1 MCHTRVM
8 RALFAVQSFSIW
20 FSICFVS
27 IAWAQPPIAPRTP
40 QRTAPGTPAPAETA
54 TRDEGTIRVQTNV
67 VIAPTTILD
76 KHGSYVNGLAIDD
89 FQLFDNGKLQK
100 ITSDETYQPLSLL
113 VAVQAS
119 NNLQEILPKI
129 QTIGLMLDDLVA
141 GQNGEVAVLAFDHRV
156 RVMQEF
162 TSEGARVSDAMKK
175 ITPGSTNHRMIDA
188 VTEGVRMLR
197 NRRDRRKV
205 LLLISE
211 KRDQSSS
218 GRLREALME
227 AQLANVAIY
236 SLDISSVMAGLT
248 SKAIPA
254 RPSAIPPEAQ
264 HMPAG
269 GAATPTTMDQ
279 QYNNGNA
286 IPLFVDIFR
295 SVKSIFIDDA
305 LDIFTRYT
313 GGKQYSFIK
322 REGLERAVIALGEE
336 LHSQY
341 LLSYTPN
348 NLSEGGFHEIKVV
361 VNRPSLEVRTRPGYW
376 VAGRPE

>member
-1 MCHTRVM
+1 
-8 RALFAVQSFSIW
+8 
-20 FSICFVS
+20 
-27 IAWAQPPIAPRTP
+27 
-40 QRTAPGTPAPAETA
+40 
-54 TRDEGTIRVQTNV
+54 
-67 VIAPTTILD
+67 
-76 KHGSYVNGLAIDD
+76 
-89 FQLFDNGKLQK
+89 
-100 ITSDETYQPLSLL
+100 
-113 VAVQAS
+113 
-119 NNLQEILPKI
+119 
-129 QTIGLMLDDLVA
+129 MLDDLVA

>member
-8 RALFAVQSFSIW
+8 RALVAVLSFSIL
-20 FSICFVS
+20 FSIGLL
-27 IAWAQPPIAPRTP
+27 AQPPIAPGTP
-40 QRTAPGTPAPAETA
+40 QRTAPGTPAPAEPA
-54 TRDEGTIRVQTNV
+54 SQKEEPFRIQTNV

-76 KHGSYVNGLAIDD
+76 KHGNYVNGLAIDD

-100 ITSDETYQPLSLL
+100 IAADVSYEPLSLL

-119 NNLQEILPKI
+119 NNLEEILPKI
-129 QTIGLMLDDLVA
+129 QRIGLMLDELVA

-162 TSEGARVSDAMKK
+162 TGEGTRVAEAMKK

-188 VTEGVRMLR
+188 VVDGVRMLR
-197 NRRDRRKV
+197 KRPDTRRKV

-218 GRLREALME
+218 GKLREALTD

-248 SKAIPA
+248 SKP
-254 RPSAIPPEAQ
+254 IPPPPQPIPTAAQ

-269 GAATPTTMDQ
+269 GAA
-279 QYNNGNA
+279 
-286 IPLFVDIFR
+286 
-295 SVKSIFIDDA
+295 
-305 LDIFTRYT
+305 
-313 GGKQYSFIK
+313 
-322 REGLERAVIALGEE
+322 
-336 LHSQY
+336 
-341 LLSYTPN
+341 
-348 NLSEGGFHEIKVV
+348 
-361 VNRPSLEVRTRPGYW
+361 
-376 VAGRPE
+376 

>member
-8 RALFAVQSFSIW
+8 RALIAVLSFSIW
-20 FSICFVS
+20 FFSIGL
-27 IAWAQPPIAPRTP
+27 AQPPIAPGTP
-40 QRTAPGTPAPAETA
+40 QRPAPGTPAPPEPK
-54 TRDEGTIRVQTNV
+54 DQKDDGIIRVQTNV

-76 KHGSYVNGLAIDD
+76 KHGDYVNGLAIDD

-100 ITSDETYQPLSLL
+100 ITADVSYQPLSLL

-119 NNLQEILPKI
+119 NNLQEVLPKI
-129 QTIGLMLDDLVA
+129 QRIGLMLDELVA

-162 TSEGARVSDAMKK
+162 TSEGARVAEAMKK

-188 VTEGVRMLR
+188 VVDGVRMLR
-197 NRRDRRKV
+197 KRPDSRRKV

-218 GRLREALME
+218 GKLREALTD

-248 SKAIPA
+248 SKAMPPRPQAIPA
-254 RPSAIPPEAQ
+254 EAQ

-286 IPLFVDIFR
+286 IPLFVEIFKN
-295 SVKSIFIDDA
+295 VKSIFVDDA
-305 LDIFTRYT
+305 LDVFTRYT

-322 REGLERAVIALGEE
+322 EKALERAVTALGEE

>member
-8 RALFAVQSFSIW
+8 RALIAVLSFSIL
-20 FSICFVS
+20 FSIGLL
-27 IAWAQPPIAPRTP
+27 AQPPIAPGTP
-40 QRTAPGTPAPAETA
+40 QRPAPGTPARPEPAAPKE
-54 TRDEGTIRVQTNV
+54 EEPFRVQTNV

-76 KHGSYVNGLAIDD
+76 KHGNYVNGLAIDD

-100 ITSDETYQPLSLL
+100 VTADVSYQPLSLL

-119 NNLQEILPKI
+119 NNLTDILPKI
-129 QTIGLMLDDLVA
+129 QRIGLMLDELVA

-162 TSEGARVSDAMKK
+162 TSEGARVEEAMKK

-188 VTEGVRMLR
+188 VVDGVRMLR
-197 NRRDRRKV
+197 KRPDTRRKV

-218 GRLREALME
+218 GKLREALTD

-248 SKAIPA
+248 SKAMPP
-254 RPSAIPPEAQ
+254 RPQAIPPEAQ

-286 IPLFVDIFR
+286 IPLFVDIFKNI
-295 SVKSIFIDDA
+295 KSIFVDDA
-305 LDIFTRYT
+305 LDVFTRYT

-322 REGLERAVIALGEE
+322 EKALERAVTALGEE

-341 LLSYTPN
+341 LLSYMPN
-348 NLSEGGFHEIKVV
+348 NLIEGGFHEIKVV
-361 VNRPSLEVRTRPGYW
+361 VNRPNLEVRTRPGYW